1 MKVAYLASQT
11 TLPSALDR
19 RTDAYEHDAMMDC
32 LCSAF
37 EPKGARVDDIA
48 WDDRDTDW
56 KTYDAAI
63 IGTTWD
69 YWDRHEEFLNTL
81 QTIADATQLFNSTA
95 MVQWNSH
102 KSYLRDLGAKDVKL
116 IPTLWLENANVDA
129 AAAAFDALDADDVVF
144 KRQVGASARGQHR
157 IRRGNPIPAMSEPMM
172 AQPFLHTIQSE
183 GEFSFIFVDGA
194 FSHALMKRAAD
205 GDYRIQSEYG
215 GIEVAITPSP
225 KDIATAISALL
236 AAPGETPLY
245 ARVDMLR
252 GETGDLLLMELE
264 LVEPFLYPLQ
274 GPELGDRLYQAV
286 KRRLG

>member
-32 LCSAF
+32 LRAAF
-37 EPKGARVDDIA
+37 EPKGAQVDDIT
-48 WDDRDTDW
+48 WDDSDADW

-69 YWDRHEEFLNTL
+69 YWDRHEEFLKTL
-81 QTIADATQLFNSTA
+81 HIIANSTRLFNSTA
-95 MVQWNSH
+95 MVRWNSH

-116 IPTLWLENANVDA
+116 IATLWLEDANAEA
-129 AAAAFDALDADDVVF
+129 AAAAFDALDTDDVVF
-144 KRQVGASARGQHR
+144 KRQIGASARGQHR
-157 IRRGNPIPAMSEPMM
+157 IRRGDPIPVMSEPMM
-172 AQPFLHTIQSE
+172 AQPFLHAIQSE
-183 GEFSFIFVDGA
+183 GEFSFIFVDGV
-194 FSHALMKRAAD
+194 FSHALIKRAAE

-215 GIEVAITPSP
+215 GRELAITPSP
-225 KDIATAISALL
+225 EDIATATSALSE
-236 AAPGETPLY
+236 APGETPLY

-252 GETGDLLLMELE
+252 GEDGDLLLMELE

-286 KRRLG
+286 KRRL